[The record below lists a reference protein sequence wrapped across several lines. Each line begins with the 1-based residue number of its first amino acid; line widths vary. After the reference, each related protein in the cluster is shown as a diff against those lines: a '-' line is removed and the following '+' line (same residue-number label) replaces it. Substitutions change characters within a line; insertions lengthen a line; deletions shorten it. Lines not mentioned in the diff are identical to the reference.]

1 MNNQI
6 TAKQLKHTVA
16 VVLLAGM
23 LQLSYLFT
31 ITEESSWIVF
41 CIGILIQI
49 LIVSLYAA
57 LSRVYPAKTICD
69 MAEDAL
75 GLYVGKFIE
84 ALYIVFFFL
93 VLSLNLRSMGNFL
106 TGNMLP
112 EVPILLI
119 LGLMLFVGAFAVRKG
134 LSVIGAVSF
143 FIFAVFVFM
152 LILELILQI
161 RQMRLD
167 NFLPLLG
174 EESKFIPKGILYSFT
189 IPMGRTVSL
198 LVLMGFV
205 TDREN
210 LKKTMYKGILLGG
223 GVLLAIVLRDTAVLG
238 VLVGVLLNTVFETV
252 QLLDLVGLF
261 TRVEVIFI
269 LQYVFIAFIDVAVI
283 FFSLK
288 VAVSKL
294 FNIKDR
300 KKDQRLVYPIGVAL
314 LFGAY
319 YICSSN
325 THLRSL
331 LENVIPYLFLIFQI
345 GLPLLILIIGRAKY
359 SIKKKKSGGMTAP
372 GVSG

>member
-93 VLSLNLRSMGNFL
+93 VLTLNLRSMGNFL

-174 EESKFIPKGILYSFT
+174 KSQ
-189 IPMGRTVSL
+189 
-198 LVLMGFV
+198 
-205 TDREN
+205 N
-210 LKKTMYKGILLGG
+210 L
-223 GVLLAIVLRDTAVLG
+223 
-238 VLVGVLLNTVFETV
+238 
-252 QLLDLVGLF
+252 
-261 TRVEVIFI
+261 
-269 LQYVFIAFIDVAVI
+269 
-283 FFSLK
+283 S
-288 VAVSKL
+288 
-294 FNIKDR
+294 
-300 KKDQRLVYPIGVAL
+300 QRGYCIR
-314 LFGAY
+314 
-319 YICSSN
+319 
-325 THLRSL
+325 LRSL
-331 LENVIPYLFLIFQI
+331 W
-345 GLPLLILIIGRAKY
+345 GGR
-359 SIKKKKSGGMTAP
+359 S
-372 GVSG
+372 VCWF